1 MTKPT
6 SPTIPTPS
14 RVADILEEAA
24 DLIEVRGHTRG
35 FFENT
40 TGQLCAVGALRRA
53 ASKDLPFSI
62 IGPIRIINRVELLAA
77 AVALAKTAGLE
88 WTEECICP
96 EASIYQ
102 WNDDEDLTPAEVI
115 DTMKVAAKDLRNQ
128 A

>member
-14 RVADILEEAA
+14 RVADILEQAA
-24 DLIEVRGHTRG
+24 DLIEVHGHTRG

-53 ASKDLPFSI
+53 ASIDLPSSI
-62 IGPIRIINRVELLAA
+62 IGPVRIINRVELYWA
-77 AVALAKTAGLE
+77 AVALARTAALE
-88 WTEECICP
+88 WPECIGP

-102 WNDDEDLTPAEVI
+102 WNDDEDLTPAKVI